1 MQERKKWMKNRIINV
16 QDVAISISQQELDDY
31 ICITDIAKAKSDSA
45 RAADVVRNWLRNRST
60 LEYLSV
66 WEQIYNPQFKVFES
80 EHFKKQV
87 GLLTFTPSVSEWINK
102 TNAIGLYVKRGKY
115 GGTYA
120 HKDIA
125 FEFAS
130 AISPV
135 FKLYLIKEFQ
145 RLKEEENNL
154 EKSEWNAKRFLT
166 KNNYLIQTDAVK
178 KYLIP
183 QMDYWE
189 NLQWLAYAEEADIL
203 NVALFGF
210 TARAWRE
217 ANPELAKKNNVRDF
231 ATINE
236 LTVLSNLES
245 HNAQMIKEGK
255 KKEERF
261 EILQE
266 IAEYQLNVLNTAE
279 QIKMLEDENQLVEI

>member
-1 MQERKKWMKNRIINV
+1 MKNKVIEVQNV
-16 QDVAISISQQELDDY
+16 HISISKQKLDDY

-45 RAADVVRNWLRNRST
+45 RAADVVRNWLRNRGT

-66 WEQIYNPQFKVFES
+66 WEQIYNPNFKVFES
-80 EHFKKQV
+80 EHFKKQA
-87 GLLTFTPSVSEWINK
+87 GLLTFTPSVSEWVNE

-145 RLKEEENNL
+145 RLKEE
-154 EKSEWNAKRFLT
+154 
-166 KNNYLIQTDAVK
+166 
-178 KYLIP
+178 
-183 QMDYWE
+183 
-189 NLQWLAYAEEADIL
+189 ADIL

-210 TARAWRE
+210 TAKAWRE

-245 HNAQMIKEGK
+245 HNAQMLREGK
-255 KKEERF
+255 EKGERF
-261 EILQE
+261 KILQE
-266 IAEYQLNVLNTAE
+266 IAEYQLNVLNAAE
-279 QIKMLEDENQLVEI
+279 EIKMIESDGALSEV

>member
-1 MQERKKWMKNRIINV
+1 MKNKVIEVQNV
-16 QDVAISISQQELDDY
+16 HISISKQKLDDY
-31 ICITDIAKAKSDSA
+31 ICITDIAKAKSDSV
-45 RAADVVRNWLRNRST
+45 RAADVVRNWLRNRGT

-66 WEQIYNPQFKVFES
+66 WEQIYNPNFKVFES
-80 EHFKKQV
+80 EHFKKQA
-87 GLLTFTPSVSEWINK
+87 GLLTFTPSVSEWVNE

-145 RLKEEENNL
+145 RLKEE
-154 EKSEWNAKRFLT
+154 
-166 KNNYLIQTDAVK
+166 
-178 KYLIP
+178 
-183 QMDYWE
+183 
-189 NLQWLAYAEEADIL
+189 ADIL

-210 TARAWRE
+210 TAKAWRE

-245 HNAQMIKEGK
+245 HNAQMLREGK
-255 KKEERF
+255 EKGESFK
-261 EILQE
+261 ILQE
-266 IAEYQLNVLNTAE
+266 IAEYQLNVLNAAE
-279 QIKMLEDENQLVEI
+279 EIKMIESDGALSEV

>member
-1 MQERKKWMKNRIINV
+1 MKNKVIKVQNV
-16 QDVAISISQQELDDY
+16 HISISKQKLDDY
-31 ICITDIAKAKSDSA
+31 ICITDIAKAKSDSV
-45 RAADVVRNWLRNRST
+45 RAADVVRNWLRNRGT

-66 WEQIYNPQFKVFES
+66 WEQIYNPNFKVFES
-80 EHFKKQV
+80 EHFKKQA
-87 GLLTFTPSVSEWINK
+87 GLLTFTPSVSEWVNE

-145 RLKEEENNL
+145 RLKEE
-154 EKSEWNAKRFLT
+154 
-166 KNNYLIQTDAVK
+166 
-178 KYLIP
+178 
-183 QMDYWE
+183 
-189 NLQWLAYAEEADIL
+189 ADIL

-210 TARAWRE
+210 TAKAWRE

-236 LTVLSNLES
+236 LIVLSNLES
-245 HNAQMIKEGK
+245 HNAQMLREGK
-255 KKEERF
+255 EKGERF
-261 EILQE
+261 KILQE
-266 IAEYQLNVLNTAE
+266 IAEYQLNVLNAAE
-279 QIKMLEDENQLVEI
+279 EIKMIESDGALSEV